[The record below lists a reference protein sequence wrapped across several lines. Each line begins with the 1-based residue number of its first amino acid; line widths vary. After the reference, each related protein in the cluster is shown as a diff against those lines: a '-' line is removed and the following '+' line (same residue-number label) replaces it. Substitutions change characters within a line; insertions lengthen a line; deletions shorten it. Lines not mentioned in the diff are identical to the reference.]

1 MAHNEQGLRPL
12 RDPESPRNRLGGIGA
27 RRRSRKSSL
36 HGQAHGFSGCLMAIM
51 VSDVYE
57 ALVEAGASEAKAKVA
72 AEAI

>member
-1 MAHNEQGLRPL
+1 M
-12 RDPESPRNRLGGIGA
+12 GGIGA